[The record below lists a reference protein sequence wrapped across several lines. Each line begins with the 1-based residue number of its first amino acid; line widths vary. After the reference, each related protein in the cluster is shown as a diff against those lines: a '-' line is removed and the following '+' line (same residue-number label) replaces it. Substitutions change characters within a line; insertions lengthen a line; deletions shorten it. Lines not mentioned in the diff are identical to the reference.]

1 MSEEWFVEGY
11 DKMMDY
17 ISEASGLSLGQV
29 RDVYSVMHGL
39 GLIDY
44 DIEKEVISEQFCDE
58 EDEEDE

>member
-1 MSEEWFVEGY
+1 MSDWFVEGY

-17 ISEASGLSLGQV
+17 ISEASGLSPGQV
-29 RDVYSVMHGL
+29 SDVYAVMHSL

-58 EDEEDE
+58 EDDEEDE

>member
-29 RDVYSVMHGL
+29 RDVYAVMHGL

-44 DIEKEVISEQFCDE
+44 DVEKEVISEQFCDE